1 MPNDQINQ
9 RGMECGV
16 PGNPAL
22 NLLEQGAEALAWC
35 LQPSGE
41 LNDPVFGMPAQY
53 GTAYYAYVNAVLAKV
68 GDPAERER
76 HADAARRGLAA
87 TLRHLLD
94 PADPQESAADFSHAI
109 GSPGYRNLRDFMWP
123 PVMRTLRILRE
134 LGRTDLDELISQIR
148 AVDVPGAFS
157 ERAPV
162 NWAAVWI
169 LGEWQRIRLGL
180 SPFTRDDIDKWLEPF
195 FVAGRDADHGFYREL
210 RESTN
215 VEISWDTPIDLENG
229 FYREPGV
236 PNSYDMWCRVH
247 LLELLVEGYDGAY
260 RPELER
266 LLASGTR
273 RSLGVQLST
282 GSLASA
288 YRSTAHLWNL
298 TGQCWYFHHA
308 GRLLADTEPELAA
321 QARAAALRSF
331 AAAQACV
338 RPTGDLSPVE
348 NAFPASW
355 RVGHEVYTM
364 DAHYVSLPLG
374 YLATAI
380 LEGFTG
386 AGEAPAPAERI
397 HVEEEPVHRSLI
409 HSAGWSVHLNLAP
422 FPGYDSVG
430 IADVTLGLGR
440 RLRFGGQTHYGRS
453 DAAPEAH
460 RLSNQL
466 PFTLGL
472 AHRGSRGSVYPVSA
486 MEVTGGRWA
495 REEDGRLLAGADLAY
510 TPPAWWTDEVS
521 EQARLRY
528 RIVVGIAG
536 DVVTVREDIGDCACS
551 LMVPYL
557 RDRGDGVQTEVSLT
571 DGRVRLVSG
580 AEIVEVVPERDVE
593 KVVHLAYGYE
603 SRHGLV
609 GLARLD
615 LAGSGPVSYQIRRV
629 A

>member
-1 MPNDQINQ
+1 MPA
-9 RGMECGV
+9 
-16 PGNPAL
+16 NPAL
-22 NLLEQGAEALAWC
+22 NLLEQGVDALAWC

-41 LNDPVFGMPAQY
+41 LNDPVFGEPAQY
-53 GTAYYAYVNAVLAKV
+53 GTAYYAYNNAVLAKV
-68 GDPAERER
+68 GDPAKRESR
-76 HADAARRGLAA
+76 ADAARRGLAA

-94 PADPQESAADFSHAI
+94 PADPLQPAADFSHAI
-109 GSPGYRNLRDFMWP
+109 GSPGFRNLRDFMWP
-123 PVMRTLRILRE
+123 PVMRTLRILQE
-134 LGRTDLDELISQIR
+134 LGHADLDELIDQIR

-195 FVAGRDADHGFYREL
+195 FVAGHDTDHGFYREL
-210 RESTN
+210 RESTSI
-215 VEISWDTPIDLENG
+215 EISWETPIDLENG

-260 RPELER
+260 RPFLER
-266 LLASGTR
+266 LLVSGTR
-273 RSLGVQLST
+273 RSLGVQLSS

-321 QARAAALRSF
+321 EARAGALRSF
-331 AAAQACV
+331 AAAQMCV

-386 AGEAPAPAERI
+386 AGELSRAAERV
-397 HVEEEPVHRSLI
+397 HVEQDPVHRSLI
-409 HSAGWSVHLNLAP
+409 HSAGWSVHVNLAP
-422 FPGYDSVG
+422 FPGYDSFG
-430 IADVTLGLGR
+430 IADVTLGAGR
-440 RLRFGGQTHYGRS
+440 RLRFGGQTHYGRP

-472 AHRGSRGSVYPVSA
+472 ARRGSDRSVFPVSA
-486 MEVTGGRWA
+486 MQVTGGRWA
-495 REEDGRLLAGADLAY
+495 REEGGRLLAGAELTY
-510 TPPAWWTDEVS
+510 TPRYWWTDEVP
-521 EQARLRY
+521 EEVRLRY
-528 RIVVGIAG
+528 EIGVRVAG
-536 DVVTVREDIGDCACS
+536 DTVMISEDIGDCACS

-557 RDRGDGVQTEVSLT
+557 RDRGDGVQTEVT
-571 DGRVRLVSG
+571 MPDGRVRLVSG
-580 AEIVEVVPERDVE
+580 AEIVEIVPDRAVE
-593 KVVHLAYGYE
+593 KIVHLAHGYE

-615 LAGSGPVSYQIRRV
+615 LAGHGPVSYEIRRI